1 MQVSRSFE
9 RIIGKKQVG
18 GWKQA
23 PVETWRSNPG
33 KQSVELL
40 TAVEFAVD
48 SVIVDGSAA

>member
-1 MQVSRSFE
+1 MQESLLSE

-18 GWKQA
+18 GWKHA
-23 PVETWRSNPG
+23 PVDTWRSNPG